1 MTAAG
6 LTGRARWA
14 GERVWGA
21 WERFFFTPESTAPL
35 AVFRIV
41 YGVVVSLWTLTQL
54 PHLFVFYGPDGVLPH
69 PLPVGPGQWS
79 VLSTFNS
86 VTVLAV
92 VWLATLLAGV
102 ALTAGASPRIAAVVL
117 LVGMIA
123 FTRRDSYVLNSG
135 DILLRVLAVYL
146 VFAPSGESLSWDR
159 WRRHRAH
166 FWEFPQPSTV
176 GDTDAPGAALDH
188 LPRRGVGEAAGRRLA
203 QRDGTVL
210 RAPDADQ
217 LRVPSPG
224 FVAGSPLL
232 VEWLTFGTLLVE
244 LSIGLFVW
252 NRRARWW
259 VLGAGFLMH
268 LGIEIFIMVGFFS
281 IGMWVPL
288 SGLPAA
294 GAHRA
299 DGPRAPGPVAR
310 STRSDPVE
318 FRMSGS
324 SSLLRRMSPNR
335 DLPGQLPRRCVVTR
349 REVKP
354 TRRVSTVSPTRG

>member
-1 MTAAG
+1 MIAASLPG
-6 LTGRARWA
+6 YARRT

-35 AVFRIV
+35 AVFRIA
-41 YGVVVSLWTLTQL
+41 YGVVVTLWTLTQL
-54 PHLFVFYGPDGVLPH
+54 PHLFVFYGPDGVLPR

-86 VTVLAV
+86 VPVLAV

-117 LVGMIA
+117 LVGIIA
-123 FTRRDSYVLNSG
+123 FTRRDPYVLNSG

-146 VFAPSGESLSWDR
+146 IFAPSGESLSWDR
-159 WRRHRAH
+159 WRRDRAH
-166 FWEFPQPSTV
+166 FWEFP
-176 GDTDAPGAALDH
+176 
-188 LPRRGVGEAAGRRLA
+188 E
-203 QRDGTVL
+203 
-210 RAPDADQ
+210 RAPWAMRMLQVQLSVIYLAAVWAKLQGDVWRNGTALSFALRMTDQ
-217 LRVPSPG
+217 LRVPNPG

-281 IGMWVPL
+281 IGMWVLYLVFLPPKRTERAVL
-288 SGLPAA
+288 ALRDWWRARRQPAPSASGERKFQPAE
-294 GAHRA
+294 
-299 DGPRAPGPVAR
+299 
-310 STRSDPVE
+310 TE
-318 FRMSGS
+318 
-324 SSLLRRMSPNR
+324 
-335 DLPGQLPRRCVVTR
+335 VT
-349 REVKP
+349 K
-354 TRRVSTVSPTRG
+354 S